1 MRVKFN
7 LVSLFD
13 VLNHE
18 RVVLES
24 LDLLLL
30 SFEVACKLLEFG
42 ELDNFEVK
50 KFGLEFGV
58 ELAVLYLGNFI

>member
-1 MRVKFN
+1 MRVKFG
-7 LVSLFD
+7 LVSFFN

-18 RVVLES
+18 RVVFKS

-30 SFEVACKLLEFG
+30 SFEVARKLLEFC
-42 ELDNFEVK
+42 ELDNFAVE
-50 KFGLEFGV
+50 KFGLEFGI

>member
-7 LVSLFD
+7 LASLFD

-30 SFEVACKLLEFG
+30 SFKVACKLLEFG
-42 ELDNFEVK
+42 ELDNFAVK